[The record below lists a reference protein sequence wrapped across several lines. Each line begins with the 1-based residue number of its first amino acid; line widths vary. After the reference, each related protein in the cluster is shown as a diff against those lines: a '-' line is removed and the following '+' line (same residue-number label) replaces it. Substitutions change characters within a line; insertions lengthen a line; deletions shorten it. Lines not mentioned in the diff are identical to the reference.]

1 MKQVRERQIPYD
13 IIYMWNLK
21 YDTDELIY
29 KIENRLTVIENKLLV
44 TKGKGG
50 GKDKLGVWDQQ
61 KQAVTYRMDKPKG
74 LTV

>member
-1 MKQVRERQIPYD
+1 MKQVRERQTPYD

-29 KIENRLTVIENKLLV
+29 KIENRLTVIENKLLF

-50 GKDKLGVWDQQ
+50 GKDKLGDQ
-61 KQAVTYRMDKPKG
+61 D
-74 LTV
+74 

>member
-1 MKQVRERQIPYD
+1 
-13 IIYMWNLK
+13 MWNLK

-50 GKDKLGVWDQQ
+50 GKDKLGDQ
-61 KQAVTYRMDKPKG
+61 D
-74 LTV
+74 